1 MLLALLAYTPDDGK
15 LGYTPY
21 YYKMDVPV
29 RVRNS
34 ISYGR
39 AWQLLRSRGEGSNAS
54 GACDPPQLSS
64 SCNCSTTAALPPN
77 PGLRDTDDTS
87 AMPRCVPSPL
97 CSAAAPA
104 SVPAAPA
111 AAILLNLDV
120 QSQNMRFPVGTCAA
134 CLRRGYGK
142 AVREV
147 IRLLLSLTVVN
158 TTLPV
163 HILASGERWQQVEA
177 RLLASFPFASVVGGT
192 VPPVVVPTWASKWA
206 RGSFS
211 KLRALALTQYTRLV
225 VLDND
230 DVVLRNIDHL
240 ASRDMPVPAFVFG
253 WKCYPRR
260 ELRASTIIVAPSLAD
275 WQRARELL
283 SSESTAV
290 YDDLGEQSVWRR
302 LYRSVYELPAGYA
315 ALRTADL
322 PAAEWS
328 KVRRGESR
336 EEWRREERGEETPS
350 GTRSPLLV
358 EGEYRPRRALDP
370 RRVAGRLACCRDGR
384 DCPRDRQGRDAP
396 LQRALCRALCRP
408 AQPQAKEGGRAPQD
422 TRPTARQAPESKRR
436 AIANRRIKRLAC
448 VRAVWGVGG

>member
-97 CSAAAPA
+97 CRSGAAPA

-240 ASRDMPVPAFVFG
+240 ASRDMPAPAFVFG

-260 ELRASTIIVAPSLAD
+260 ELRASTIVVAPSLAD

-328 KVRRGESR
+328 KVSIVHDAHLIHDVSR
-336 EEWRREERGEETPS
+336 EGWHAAGMGAIVPAIDKDA
-350 GTRSPLLV
+350 TRLFNEHFAELF
-358 EGEYRPRRALDP
+358 A
-370 RRVAGRLACCRDGR
+370 
-384 DCPRDRQGRDAP
+384 AP
-396 LQRALCRALCRP
+396 PKQK
-408 AQPQAKEGGRAPQD
+408 KEGGRRKP
-422 TRPTARQAPESKRR
+422 RGRLLGKRR
-436 AIANRRIKRLAC
+436 KAID
-448 VRAVWGVGG
+448 VRQPIVG